1 MYLLKLRWLL
11 KITDFGIQQAESVEE
26 TLDEECNADVS
37 KLLWKAP
44 ELLRDPTSK
53 GTQKGDVYS
62 FAIICYEMFRRPRSE
77 EGPYVDINL
86 PQKQIIENIQY
97 PSRNHFTN
105 NRPDLDAMV
114 KHSEIEPS
122 VKTIGK
128 KIIVFFFSIK
138 KNP

>member
-1 MYLLKLRWLL
+1 MSKLINFLFNLRWLL
-11 KITDFGIQQAESVEE
+11 KITDFGIQQAHNKEE
-26 TLDEECNADVS
+26 TLDEECNANVS

-86 PQKQIIENIQY
+86 SQKQIIENIQY

-105 NRPDLDAMV
+105 NRPNLDAMV

-122 VKTIGK
+122 VKTTGEK
-128 KIIVFFFSIK
+128 LFFSSF
-138 KNP
+138 